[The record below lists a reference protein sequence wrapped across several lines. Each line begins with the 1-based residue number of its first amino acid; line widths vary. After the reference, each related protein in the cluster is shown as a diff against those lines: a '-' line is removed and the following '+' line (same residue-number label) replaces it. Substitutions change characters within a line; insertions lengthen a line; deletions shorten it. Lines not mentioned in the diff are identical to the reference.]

1 MGYVFSPFI
10 DLVLY
15 WLSDKNLLL
24 YLCIQIV
31 LWPQVVV
38 PESHLLLRGRKYL
51 LWRCLPLLAVA
62 RIIRL
67 HHRYSQI
74 LKLACDAIILLLV
87 S

>member
-1 MGYVFSPFI
+1 MGDVLSSFI
-10 DLVLY
+10 YLVLY
-15 WLSDKNLLL
+15 WLSNKNLLL

-38 PESHLLLRGRKYL
+38 PERHLLLRGRKYL
-51 LWRCLPLLAVA
+51 LWRCLPLLAIA

-74 LKLACDAIILLLV
+74 LKLAGDAINLLV
-87 S
+87 VS